1 MDVEQLRQDVADGAV
16 GLDRMVELIASQQ
29 KLIASQQK
37 QIQQLQA
44 EAETLQKQLGKRKTP
59 ARSRRFTTAE
69 KIARAAR
76 TEQVY
81 PDDCKEMNRPV
92 RTRMPGGVGGVPE
105 QSGLLSRCT
114 PGMGVS

>member
-44 EAETLQKQLGKRKTP
+44 EAETLQKLLGKNPTERLDE
-59 ARSRRFTTAE
+59 AYSERAE
-69 KIARAAR
+69 AERQAKA
-76 TEQVY
+76 T
-81 PDDCKEMNRPV
+81 
-92 RTRMPGGVGGVPE
+92 
-105 QSGLLSRCT
+105 
-114 PGMGVS
+114 